1 VSVLW
6 EKGPPFLLPAL
17 VFVKAGKGKE
27 SLFIILSQ
35 LSAGQQLTILGE
47 KDSNPHKQIQSLP
60 CYHYTIPHFVNK
72 YIFANWG
79 CQA

>member
-47 KDSNPHKQIQSLP
+47 KDSNPHKQIQSLRVRFFFLFQRW
-60 CYHYTIPHFVNK
+60 HTI
-72 YIFANWG
+72 A
-79 CQA
+79 